1 MVLMLKSIEQLEKK
15 GALSTLLFLR
25 DNQAKE
31 WMITE
36 LMDRIDCSQR
46 ALYSAIQLLHQ
57 LGLIQ
62 QIRKPE
68 FNRRYIGLT
77 DKGKA
82 VAGKL
87 KEVAEML

>member
-1 MVLMLKSIEQLEKK
+1 MLKTLEQLEKK
-15 GALSTLLFLR
+15 GALSTLLFLYE
-25 DNQAKE
+25 NQSKE

-36 LMDRIDCSQR
+36 LLDRINCSQR
-46 ALYSAIQLLHQ
+46 ALYSAIQRLHQ

-68 FNRRYIGLT
+68 FNRRYIVLS

-82 VAGKL
+82 VARKL
-87 KEVAEML
+87 KEVAEMLEDG